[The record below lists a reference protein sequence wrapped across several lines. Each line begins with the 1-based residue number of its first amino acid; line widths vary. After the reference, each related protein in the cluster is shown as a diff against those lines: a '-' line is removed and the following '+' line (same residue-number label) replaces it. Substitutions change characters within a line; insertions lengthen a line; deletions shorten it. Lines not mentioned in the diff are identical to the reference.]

1 MENKHQNPIETLSEI
16 RKLME
21 RSSRFISLSGLSG
34 VFAGIYAIIGAGV
47 AYWYLR
53 INIETRVNY
62 HDIINSDG
70 IKTDFLLFFI
80 IDAGLV
86 LLLAIVT
93 GIVLTTRSA
102 KKNNQSIW
110 DKSAKRLVI
119 NMFIPLAVG
128 GIFCLAILNLKLYGL
143 IAPILLIFYGLALI
157 HASKYTLGDIRYL
170 GICEVV
176 LGLIASFFIGY
187 GLLCW
192 TIGFGILHIIYG
204 ILMYNKYEK

>member
-16 RKLME
+16 KQLME

-128 GIFCLAILNLKLYGL
+128 SIFCLAILNLKLYGL

-157 HASKYTLGDIRYL
+157 HASKYTLGDICYL